1 MNAYSHNLEPRAAR
15 SGIANKGGM
24 ALLLAAALAASS
36 ARAADPVDSPDRA
49 AAVARSDAARAEGD
63 RARAESDRARTEAD
77 RAKAAKAAADRDAR
91 LEDAQARLSRAA
103 SEVAA
108 LAAER
113 AADAMEH
120 FTWLGDA
127 PRRTIIGVQLDSAG
141 GREGAHVKDVSPG
154 GPAEQAG
161 IRAGDVIVAVNGKD
175 VVGKEGPGQSAPEV
189 VRLLRDVAPNSKV
202 KVRVLRDGKPKD
214 FEVTARPFDRQ
225 TFSYRIEPP
234 PGIDGVERFGEP
246 IGPIGPLGLFEF
258 ARGYRNEIE
267 GMELTTLTPQL
278 GRYFGTD
285 KGVLV
290 VRAPGNDVFKLQEGD
305 VILSI
310 DGREPTSGSHIT
322 RILRSYQPGEKL
334 TLRVMRDRKPMDIA
348 VTLPDDKRE
357 RRTRTTWQ
365 NEQPT

>member
-1 MNAYSHNLEPRAAR
+1 MNVHSHSFEPRAAR
-15 SGIANKGGM
+15 SGIANKGGV
-24 ALLLAAALAASS
+24 ALLLAAALAAGS
-36 ARAADPVDSPDRA
+36 ASAADPVGTADPA
-49 AAVARSDAARAEGD
+49 AAARSDAARAEGD
-63 RARAESDRARTEAD
+63 RARAESDHAKS
-77 RAKAAKAAADRDAR
+77 AKAEADRDAR

-127 PRRTIIGVQLDSAG
+127 PRRTLIGVQLDSAG

-161 IRAGDVIVAVNGKD
+161 IRAGDVIVAVNGKNVANKD
-175 VVGKEGPGQSAPEV
+175 DPGQSAPEV
-189 VRLLRDVAPNSKV
+189 ARLLRDVEPNSKV

-214 FEVTARPFDRQ
+214 FEVTARPLDRQ
-225 TFSYRIEPP
+225 TFAYRVDPP
-234 PGIDGVERFGEP
+234 PGIDGVGRFGEP
-246 IGPIGPLGLFEF
+246 IGPFGPFEF
-258 ARGYRNEIE
+258 GPRYRNEIE
-267 GMELTTLTPQL
+267 RMELTTLTPQL

-305 VILSI
+305 VILAI

-334 TLRVMRDRKPMDIA
+334 TLRVMRDHKSMDIVA
-348 VTLPDDKRE
+348 TLPDDKRE
-357 RRTRTTWQ
+357 RRARTTWQ